1 MSAAF
6 DTVDH
11 QILLRRLQLSYGFG
25 GQVLQWVTSFLTDR
39 TQLVA
44 FAGARS
50 TLQSL
55 LYGVPQGS
63 VLGPLLF
70 ALYSA
75 DVIKITASHWVCIH
89 AYADDMQTYASC
101 TAPDQ
106 QMATSRLLACVADI
120 ETWMTSN
127 RLKLNAGKTE
137 FIWLGSRHQLVKISP
152 SSLLIKGQ
160 LITPLNKVCDLGVIL
175 DSELSMDAHVQNVA
189 RGCFYQLRQSQ
200 RTEISSHRCP
210 TDRRCRFH
218 CQSCRLLQWS
228 SVRRFC
234 GSHSSATN
242 RWCSTLLPGWLLVPG
257 SLSTSLRLSATCS
270 TGCRCVNGYLQ
281 GRCYRLRLYPWHWPC
296 ILQARLHAGR
306 WRHWSGASPFRR
318 TPRHAGPSYE
328 NRTRPT
334 ELPSCSTNRLELSAG
349 TPTLDTDQSQTVQ
362 RWAEVPSVHRSLLL
376 ILWEHM
382 F

>member
-1 MSAAF
+1 LKVIGDIIDAADNRQVTLLGLLDMSAAF

-25 GQVLQWVTSFLTDR
+25 GQVLQWLTSFLTDR

-55 LYGVPQGS
+55 FCGVPQGS

-75 DVIKITASHWVCIH
+75 DVIKITASHGVCIH

-137 FIWLGSRHQLVKISP
+137 FIWLGSRQQLAKISP

-160 LITPLNKVCDLGVIL
+160 LITPLNKVRDLGVI
-175 DSELSMDAHVQNVA
+175 
-189 RGCFYQLRQSQ
+189 
-200 RTEISSHRCP
+200 
-210 TDRRCRFH
+210 
-218 CQSCRLLQWS
+218 
-228 SVRRFC
+228 
-234 GSHSSATN
+234 
-242 RWCSTLLPGWLLVPG
+242 ST
-257 SLSTSLRLSATCS
+257 A
-270 TGCRCVNGYLQ
+270 N
-281 GRCYRLRLYPWHWPC
+281 
-296 ILQARLHAGR
+296 
-306 WRHWSGASPFRR
+306 
-318 TPRHAGPSYE
+318 
-328 NRTRPT
+328 
-334 ELPSCSTNRLELSAG
+334 
-349 TPTLDTDQSQTVQ
+349 
-362 RWAEVPSVHRSLLL
+362 
-376 ILWEHM
+376 
-382 F
+382 